1 MNPKAL
7 SLSDW
12 PEIDHIAW
20 TTAIKAGDRFDGRGR
35 VAHWS
40 PASRNSIGYAYGR
53 WLGFIKRFYPGLLSE
68 SPESRFTHKLVQD
81 YVYHLQ
87 SEVNAATVYIYF
99 DHLMCAVQ
107 AMLPGSAWGW
117 FKSILRHLRRDIRP
131 RVKQHRLVDSDR
143 LIALGIELM
152 DKAEVNINRDKDTD
166 PVTGRYLLDELI
178 QYRDGLLVTILAIRP
193 VRRRTLSL
201 IRIGK
206 QLQKVGH
213 HYHLI
218 FGSADTKNRKPLE
231 YALPALLTGYLDRYI
246 KTYRRLIPG
255 SEKHDSLWA
264 SAKGNPLSS
273 GSIYRRI
280 MKRTTIAFGIGISPH
295 LFRDCAATTLA
306 TYCPEQVLLGAAL
319 LGHSD
324 LRSIHNHYIH
334 AQTMKAGKAYQN
346 TIAALRGTTPRG
358 SR

>member
-1 MNPKAL
+1 MNSKAL
-7 SLSDW
+7 SFSDW
-12 PEIDHIAW
+12 PEIDQIAW
-20 TTAIKAGDRFDGRGR
+20 TIANKSGDRFDGRGPA
-35 VAHWS
+35 AHWS

-53 WLGFIKRFYPGLLSE
+53 WLRFIERFHPELLRGSPG
-68 SPESRFTHKLVQD
+68 SRFTNKLVQD
-81 YVYHLQ
+81 YIYHLQ
-87 SEVNAATVYIYF
+87 SEVNAATVYIYL
-99 DHLMCAVQ
+99 DHLLCAIQ
-107 AMLPGSAWGW
+107 AMLPSSDWSP

-152 DKAEVNINRDKDTD
+152 DKATATTNRDKDTD
-166 PVTGRYLLDELI
+166 PVKGRYLLDEMI
-178 QYRDGLLVTILAIRP
+178 RYRDGLLVAILAIRP
-193 VRRRTLSL
+193 IRRRTLSL
-201 IRIGK
+201 IRIDK
-206 QLQKVGH
+206 QLQKVGL
-213 HYHLI
+213 HYHLV

-231 YALPALLTGYLDRYI
+231 YALPTLLTSYLDRYI
-246 KTYRRLIPG
+246 KIYRGLIPG

-273 GSIYRRI
+273 SSVYQRI
-280 MKRTTIAFGIGISPH
+280 MKRTTIAFGVGISPH

-306 TYCPEQVLLGAAL
+306 TYCPEQVLVGAGL

-324 LRSIHNHYIH
+324 LRAIYNHYIH
-334 AQTMKAGKAYQN
+334 AQTMKAGKAHQN